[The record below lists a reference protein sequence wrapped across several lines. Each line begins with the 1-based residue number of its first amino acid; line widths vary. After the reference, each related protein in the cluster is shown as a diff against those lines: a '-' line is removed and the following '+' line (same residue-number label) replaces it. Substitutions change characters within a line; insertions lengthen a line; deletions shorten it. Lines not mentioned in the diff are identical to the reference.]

1 MAKHDPLTAPDGPG
15 LDYETYQALGLAKTS
30 KEKSAATHPNPNQ
43 PHDPKVAEMMT
54 TRTAV
59 QESHNVQSGGSEPYE
74 LGPDSLPKP
83 GVPTGRIIPHTDWS
97 GGDDSVYPQVR
108 RDWWVWVPGQL
119 ATATEPAALMVFT
132 DGQTYLSSDGDVRA
146 ATVMANLIAAGEMPL
161 TVGVFITPGL
171 REGHDE
177 WPTEREDNTDGT
189 RALGFCGLRDVSA
202 AAPFRLLAG
211 GLKDVAAQT
220 PQRAF
225 EYDSCT
231 PLYASFL
238 LEDIIPLVEAEFDIS
253 KRAEDRAIV
262 GISSGAVAAFN
273 AAWHRPD
280 AFGRV
285 VSHCGSFTNIRGAHN

>member
-15 LDYETYQALGLAKTS
+15 LDYATYEALGLAKTS
-30 KEKSAATHPNPNQ
+30 KEKNAATHPNPNQ
-43 PHDPKVAEMMT
+43 PHDPKVEEMMA
-54 TRTAV
+54 TRAAV

-83 GVPTGRIIPHTDWS
+83 GVPAGRIVPHTDWS
-97 GGDDSVYPQVR
+97 GSDDSVYPRVR
-108 RDWWVWVPGQL
+108 RDWWVWAPEQL

-146 ATVMANLIAAGEMPL
+146 TTVMANLIAAGEMPL
-161 TVGVFITPGL
+161 TVGVFVTPGL

-189 RALGFCGLRDVSA
+189 RALGFCGLRD
-202 AAPFRLLAG
+202 
-211 GLKDVAAQT
+211 T

-231 PLYASFL
+231 PLYAKFL
-238 LEDIIPLVEAEFDIS
+238 LEDILPLVEAEFDIS